1 MAGHPDIQQLVTS
14 QDGIDLIKDFEKLR
28 LKAYVDVPGGTW
40 TIGYGHIKDVY
51 PGQKCTPEEA
61 EDWLRLDLEE
71 TENYVKS
78 VVQVPLTQHQFDA
91 LVSLTF
97 NMGIGNLMKSDV
109 LRMLNRGNYAG
120 AMRQFARHNT
130 AKGKVERGL
139 IRRRAAEMALFNL
152 PDEAL
157 ADKSPVSPPLPPE
170 SVGVK
175 PDDKPSDATPTPLR
189 DMIMHSKTVQALL
202 AAFVSLT
209 ATVAQ
214 LLAPLKENP
223 MAAVVIGLALGGIG
237 FALIRQYYDTKR
249 GT

>member
-1 MAGHPDIQQLVTS
+1 MAGHPDIQQRVIS

-40 TIGYGHIKDVY
+40 TIGYGHIDGVF

-71 TENYVKS
+71 TENYVKG
-78 VVQVPLTQHQFDA
+78 VVTVPLTQHQFDA
-91 LVSLTF
+91 VVSLTF
-97 NMGIGNLMKSDV
+97 NMGIGNLMESDV
-109 LRMLNRGNYAG
+109 LRMLNRSNYAG
-120 AMRQFARHNT
+120 ASRQFARHNT
-130 AKGKVERGL
+130 SGGKVYKGL

-152 PDEAL
+152 PDEAE
-157 ADKSPVSPPLPPE
+157 ADKSPVSPPLPAHE
-170 SVGVK
+170 QGLK
-175 PDDKPSDATPTPLR
+175 TEGASDATATPMK
-189 DMIMHSKTVQALL
+189 DMLMHSRTVQALL

-237 FALIRQYYDTKR
+237 FALIRQYYDTKK

>member
-1 MAGHPDIQQLVTS
+1 MAGHPDIQQLITS

-28 LKAYVDVPGGTW
+28 LRAYQDVPGGTW
-40 TIGYGHIKDVY
+40 TIGYGHIDGVE
-51 PGQKCTPEEA
+51 PGDRCTPEEA
-61 EDWLRLDLEE
+61 EDWLKLDLAE
-71 TENYVKS
+71 TENYVKG
-78 VVQVPLTQHQFDA
+78 VVQVPLGQHQFDA

-152 PDEAL
+152 PDEAV

-170 SVGVK
+170 SVGIK
-175 PDDKPSDATPTPLR
+175 PDGTSDATPTPLK
-189 DMIMHSKTVQALL
+189 DMIMHSRTVQTLL
-202 AAFVSLT
+202 AAFVSLV

-223 MAAVVIGLALGGIG
+223 TAAIVLGLALGGIG
-237 FALIRQYYDTKR
+237 FALIRKYYDTKR